1 MMPLSRRSP
10 WASILVATLALLPCL
25 PAQAAS
31 LDEGLLD
38 IQQAWA
44 RINYSA
50 ASSDRKADEFGR
62 LADQAAVL
70 CSTHPGR
77 AEPMVWHGIVLS
89 SQAGAQGGL
98 GALSLAKE
106 ARQVLEASLKI
117 DPAALGGSAHT
128 SVGTLYHKVPGFPIG
143 FGDDDKARKHL
154 QAALKINP
162 TGIDTNYFYAEFLL
176 DEGEK
181 ALALEHLQRAQNA
194 PARPGREAADAGR
207 RQDIAALRA
216 KAGAAGR

>member
-1 MMPLSRRSP
+1 
-10 WASILVATLALLPCL
+10 
-25 PAQAAS
+25 
-31 LDEGLLD
+31 
-38 IQQAWA
+38 
-44 RINYSA
+44 
-50 ASSDRKADEFGR
+50 
-62 LADQAAVL
+62 
-70 CSTHPGR
+70 
-77 AEPMVWHGIVLS
+77 MVWQGIVLS

-106 ARQVLEASLKI
+106 ARKVLEASLKI

-154 QAALKINP
+154 QVALKINP
-162 TGIDTNYFYAEFLL
+162 TGIDPNYFYAQFLL

-194 PARPGREAADAGR
+194 PARPGRETADVGR
-207 RQDIAALRA
+207 RKEIADLRA
-216 KAGAAGR
+216 EIGNVLQ